1 MMFHATLDSTKTWR
15 QIIDALATLLTEIHF
30 TVSERGIVL
39 TQYDS
44 SRAAMVYLFLPSSVF
59 QEYVCTGQYDI
70 CLGVDELVKVSKRMA
85 GDDRLEFDLDEN
97 EKRLRIRMIGQAER
111 TFRLQ
116 LLTPPEER
124 VQSLNPPFEVRAEM
138 FSDSFKQAV
147 KDIGVVSNHL
157 RVVATTDSL
166 RFTGAGDT
174 GEAEVF
180 LKLGDESPLYR
191 LSANED
197 ASSMYALSYLTE
209 ISKAISSDSLTL
221 QMTAN
226 KPLVLEFAIAE
237 NGEMRFLLAP
247 RVERR

>member
-1 MMFHATLDSTKTWR
+1 MMFHATLDSTKIWK
-15 QIIDALATLLTEIHF
+15 QIVDALATLLTEIHF
-30 TVSERGIVL
+30 IVSERGLTL

-44 SRAAMVYLFLPSSVF
+44 SRAAMVHLFLPNSVF
-59 QEYVCTGQYDI
+59 QEYVCTGEYNI

-97 EKRLRIRMIGQAER
+97 EKRLKIRMIGEVER

-124 VQSLNPPFEVRAEM
+124 IQSLNPAFEVRAEM

-147 KDIGVVSNHL
+147 RDIGVVSNHL
-157 RVVATTDSL
+157 RVTATNDSL
-166 RFTGAGDT
+166 TFSGAGDT
-174 GEAEVF
+174 GDAEVF
-180 LKLGDESPLYR
+180 LKLGDNSPLHR
-191 LSANED
+191 LSVNGR
-197 ASSMYALSYLTE
+197 ASSTYALSYLTE

-221 QMTAN
+221 QMTED